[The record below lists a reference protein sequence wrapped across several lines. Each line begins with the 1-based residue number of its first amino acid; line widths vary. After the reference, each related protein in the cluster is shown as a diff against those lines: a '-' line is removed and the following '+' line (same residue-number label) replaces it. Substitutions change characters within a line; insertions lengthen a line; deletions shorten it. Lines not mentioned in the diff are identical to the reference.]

1 MSIRL
6 RLFLSYLI
14 LIASIALA
22 GAWGLER
29 LTRDLRDALGQTAQ
43 DVGQQVVSVLR
54 QRAEAAAP
62 LSEEDL
68 RQVLDHAQAA
78 ADDASA
84 TASQT
89 LKHLRITRTE
99 RRGEAPRLSIDGVP
113 VTDDVDLADIEHRLA
128 AMRDMPT
135 LQIQLAEAT
144 RRGPVVLNLRGL
156 GADAAIAV
164 PQTTVDAALAQ
175 FGRRVG
181 VGLGALAL
189 LASALAVAF
198 AWRIAR
204 PLRQLADS
212 AERLGTG
219 ELGVQAPQSGAPREV
234 RQSIAAFNTMSLRL
248 REYERE
254 AERSRADRD
263 LAELGEIGRGLAHS
277 LRNPLHALGLTLDAL
292 AQQAAD
298 PAAAGTH
305 LSAGRAQLTRLD
317 EALRGFLALSAGAAA
332 HATPVRVADV
342 VEDVLLEAAQRDAP
356 VHFDFISDA
365 TELPAVAT
373 ELRVMLHTLIVN
385 AVEAS
390 PPDGTV
396 HVAVRHSGD
405 GQIAIT
411 VRDEGAGVAPDIAA
425 RLFQP
430 HVTDKPQGAG
440 MGLYLAR
447 RLAQS
452 RYDGDIRLQP
462 AEGGGTLARLHL
474 HPRRSA

>member
-22 GAWGLER
+22 GLWGLER

-43 DVGQQVVSVLR
+43 DVGRQVVSVLR
-54 QRAEAAAP
+54 QRAEEAVPLLDEDVRRALDRAHATMRDADAAAGEA
-62 LSEEDL
+62 LN
-68 RQVLDHAQAA
+68 R
-78 ADDASA
+78 
-84 TASQT
+84 
-89 LKHLRITRTE
+89 LRITRVE
-99 RRGEAPRLSIDGVP
+99 RDGEPPRVLIDGVQLP
-113 VTDDVDLADIEHRLA
+113 DGMDLSDIEHRLA
-128 AMRDMPT
+128 AIRELPQF
-135 LQIQLAEAT
+135 QIRVAET
-144 RRGPVVLNLRGL
+144 TQRGPVVLNLHGL

-181 VGLGALAL
+181 FGLGALAL

-212 AERLGTG
+212 AERLGAG

-234 RQSIAAFNTMSLRL
+234 RQSIAAFNAMSLRL
-248 REYERE
+248 REYERD
-254 AERSRADRD
+254 AQRSRADRE

-298 PAAAGTH
+298 PDAAGAQ
-305 LSAGRAQLTRLD
+305 LAAGRAQLTRLD
-317 EALRGFLALSAGAAA
+317 QALRGFLALSAGAAA

-342 VEDVLLEAAQRDAP
+342 VEDVLLEAAQREVP
-356 VHFDFISDA
+356 VRFDFVPDA

-385 AVEAS
+385 AAEAS
-390 PPDGTV
+390 PAGGTV
-396 HVAVRHSGD
+396 HVAVRRD
-405 GQIAIT
+405 DDDRIRIE

-430 HVTDKPQGAG
+430 HVTDKPLGAG

-452 RYDGDIRLQP
+452 RYDGDIHLQP
-462 AEGGGTLARLHL
+462 ADGGGTLARLHL
-474 HPRRSA
+474 HPRRDA